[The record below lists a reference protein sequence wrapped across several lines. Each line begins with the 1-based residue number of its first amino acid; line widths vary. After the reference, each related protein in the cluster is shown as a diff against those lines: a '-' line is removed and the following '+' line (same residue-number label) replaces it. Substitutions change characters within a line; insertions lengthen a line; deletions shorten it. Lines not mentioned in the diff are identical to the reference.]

1 MNIVIIEDELMSAD
15 DLADILKQ
23 IDPSITVC
31 GIFPSV
37 KKATAYLKTAP
48 AVDLIFS
55 DIQLG
60 DGLSFEIFKEVK
72 INTPVIFCT
81 AYDEYALKAFEANA
95 IEYILKPFDK
105 SAIEKALDKYHEIK
119 MYYAPVM
126 MDYTSLINTLTTHN
140 KTEYSAILVYQKEKV
155 LPIKINDIAICYI
168 DNEITRIV
176 CFNNKN

>member
-81 AYDEYALKAFEANA
+81 AYDEYALEAFKANG
-95 IEYILKPFDK
+95 IDYILKPFTTETLSD
-105 SAIEKALDKYHEIK
+105 ALQKYRQLKEVFSTNGE
-119 MYYAPVM
+119 PQ
-126 MDYTSLINTLTTHN
+126 TLHARREAADHAVRGADIPHCRQTH
-140 KTEYSAILVYQKEKV
+140 KE
-155 LPIKINDIAICYI
+155 PA
-168 DNEITRIV
+168 RASP
-176 CFNNKN
+176 